1 MSLSSIFGSGLSGL
15 QAAQA
20 GLRVVSQNIA
30 NVNTPGYARA
40 DIDLQATQLGSQGG
54 GVAVVNYHRAVDQF
68 LSAAALN
75 AQAGQG
81 AGDVRAD
88 LLGRAQQAFGDPTS
102 DSSLFAALDKVF
114 TRFTEL
120 SADPTNTL
128 RRTNVTT
135 AIQDFLSSISNVG
148 QQIESLRVET
158 EDRLNEQAQT
168 ASNLLS
174 RISDFNVQIRN
185 VRANGGDS
193 TSVENAQAQLID
205 QLSSYMDVTVSN
217 LDTGGVSVRTGA
229 GALLVGETPA
239 QIRYTPASTAYSGS
253 GSLDL
258 IDANGAAH
266 PLEGLIRSGSIFGLM
281 QARDVDLPGLSEAL
295 GSLAGA
301 AADALNAAHNESTT
315 VPAPTS
321 LTGRDTGLLATDRLG
336 FTGASVIGVTD
347 ANGNLLH
354 TVKLDFSNGTYSLDG
369 AAAVS
374 YGGANATVTQLVSGL
389 NTALSGIGGASFA
402 NGKLTISGSGG
413 NGVVVQQDPTTPS
426 SRGGRG
432 FSQFFGLNDLVTR
445 DQPIFFDTG
454 FAGTD
459 AHGLDSG
466 GALSFQVRDAS
477 GRVVLTR
484 TVAVT
489 GTTWND
495 EIGALNSASTGLG
508 GYGSFGLDAN
518 GKLTASPASGYSI
531 EVTADTTVRGASG
544 LSMSQLFGLDRHA
557 SAGRASELQLAA
569 AIAADPSRL
578 SIAQPDLTAPLNS
591 RVLEA
596 GDTRGAS
603 ALAAAGA
610 TTLTFAAAG
619 VLPGQTATLATYASR
634 LGGEAGRRAEDAATA
649 QESATSVA
657 TAAKERRSSVEGVKL
672 DDELVK
678 MTQYQQSYAAASRVI
693 QAAKDMWD
701 ILLSIK

>member
-68 LSAAALN
+68 LSAATLN